1 MAITV
6 GELIALP
13 ELQLT
18 LVAGNRGV
26 GRTVEWAHTCDLPD
40 PWQWVGA
47 NQALLTNGS
56 TIPTAANDQMGW
68 ARTLAEHKIAG
79 VGIGA
84 EMGGADL
91 TDELLEACDDLDLPI
106 FYIPYPLPF
115 VAVAQAVAESA
126 TMAQTIRLRIISRL
140 YDFMSRDQTDSS
152 TGASA
157 IASVADII
165 GHEIVIVDDHCWDS
179 WVAGGPLPDWAPRL
193 VEHRGKQERI
203 HVPTVWESPSAE
215 VAHLVPLGAL
225 PGALAIFRRSNTLSS
240 DQSTLLHAASVLG
253 TSLSRR
259 ELQAVHVNRVHS
271 EYLSRILIDQNR
283 FGFESAGWMQQ
294 LGYSGRV
301 RAVTLMGPPQQR
313 ESTVSRLQRH
323 GVRLS
328 VTLQN
333 DRHLLVT
340 QHCDMSAILEHCLE
354 PQVRAG
360 VGLEVDTAGVHES
373 LKQSLWAINT
383 AALDECARIAHYD
396 PSTPWM
402 GFHDPQA
409 GEDFVNRMLG
419 PLLDDSPSHSL
430 LIETLDVYLREN
442 RSPQKAAQHLV
453 VHRQTVIQRMKK
465 IEAALSVD
473 LADTATIA
481 QLWAAM
487 TVHQALGDAR
497 AAGPHHEGIR

>member
-18 LVAGNRGV
+18 LVTGSRGAE
-26 GRTVEWAHTCDLPD
+26 RTIEWAHTCDLPD

-56 TIPTAANDQMGW
+56 TIPTASNDQIAW

-91 TDELLEACDDLDLPI
+91 TDELLEVCDDLDLPI

-115 VAVAQAVAESA
+115 IAVAQAVAESA
-126 TMAQTIRLRIISRL
+126 TMAQIVRLRIISRL
-140 YDFMSRDQTDSS
+140 YDFMSRDHTESS
-152 TGASA
+152 TGAEAVS
-157 IASVADII
+157 SVADII
-165 GHEIVIVDDHCWDS
+165 GYDIVVVDDHCWHS
-179 WVAGGPLPDWAPRL
+179 WVAGDTLPDWVPRL

-225 PGALAIFRRSNTLSS
+225 PGALAIFRRSNTLIS

-253 TSLSRR
+253 TALSRR
-259 ELQAVHVNRVHS
+259 ELQTVQVNRVHS

-301 RAVTLMGPPQQR
+301 RAVTLMGPSQQR

-323 GVRLS
+323 GICLS

-333 DRHLLVT
+333 ERHLLVA
-340 QHCDMSAILEHCLE
+340 QHGDLPAILEHCLE

-360 VGLEVDTAGVHES
+360 VGLEVETSGVHES

-383 AALDECARIAHYD
+383 ADLDESTRIAHYD

-402 GFHDPQA
+402 GFHDPEA

-419 PLLDDSPSHSL
+419 PLLDASPSHAL

-442 RSPQKAAQHLV
+442 RSPQRVAQHLV

-473 LADTATIA
+473 LADTAAIA

-487 TVHQALGDAR
+487 TVHHALGDAR
-497 AAGPHHEGIR
+497 ASGLHHEGLR